1 MHSSGKA
8 DLSAKAIGR
17 FSLYRRMLQVLELH
31 GVDAVFSHELAS
43 LAGTTPSQVRRD
55 LMSVAVLGN
64 PNQGYPVLALSQA
77 IAALLDGDVK
87 QRVILVGV
95 GNLGRAVLHYFQR
108 NRSHLELEA
117 AFDVDTAKVG
127 ARIDGVVVH
136 HMAALPEVVERLK
149 VRTAILTL
157 SAAGAQEAAD
167 RLVSCGIVSMLNF
180 TNVRLRV
187 PEGVY
192 VEDTDIGVALERVA
206 YFGQR
211 AAEED

>member
-1 MHSSGKA
+1 MRERSRQG
-8 DLSAKAIGR
+8 LSAKAIGR
-17 FSLYRRMLQVLELH
+17 LSLYRRLLQVLELH
-31 GVDAVFSHELAS
+31 GVLAVHSHELAT

-55 LMSVAVLGN
+55 LMSVQSLGT
-64 PNQGYPVLALSQA
+64 PSQGYPVLATSQA
-77 IAALLDGDVK
+77 IAVLMNGEAR

-95 GNLGRAVLHYFQR
+95 GSLGRAVLHYFQR
-108 NRSHLELEA
+108 NHPHLELA
-117 AFDVDTAKVG
+117 AVFDSDPAKVG
-127 ARIDGVVVH
+127 RQIDGALVH
-136 HMAALPEVVERLK
+136 GIDELAGLLAELE

-157 SAAGAQEAAD
+157 TAEGAQETAD

-187 PEGVY
+187 REGVY

-206 YFGQR
+206 YYGQR

>member
-1 MHSSGKA
+1 MNARGNEE
-8 DLSAKAIGR
+8 LSAKAIGR
-17 FSLYRRMLQVLELH
+17 LSLYRRMLQVLELH
-31 GVDAVFSHELAS
+31 GVESVFSHELAS

-55 LMSVAVLGN
+55 LMGVATQGN
-64 PNQGYPVLALSQA
+64 PSQGYSVLALSQA
-77 IAALLDGDVK
+77 IAARYNGDAGLPI
-87 QRVILVGV
+87 ILVGV

-108 NRSHLELEA
+108 NRSHLELVA
-117 AFDVDTAKVG
+117 AFDVDPAKVG

-136 HMAALPEVVERLK
+136 HLAALADVVRQYK
-149 VRTAILTL
+149 VKTAILTL

-167 RLVSCGIVSMLNF
+167 RLMSCGIVSMLNF
-180 TNVRLRV
+180 TNVRLHVR
-187 PEGVY
+187 EGVY

>member
-1 MHSSGKA
+1 MQEQSRQS
-8 DLSAKAIGR
+8 LSAKAIGR
-17 FSLYRRMLQVLELH
+17 LSLYRRMLQILKLH
-31 GVDAVFSHELAS
+31 GVESVFSHELAT

-55 LMSVAVLGN
+55 LMSVASLGT
-64 PNQGYPVLALSQA
+64 PSQGYPVLATSQA
-77 IAALLDGDVK
+77 IAAFLNGEAR
-87 QRVILVGV
+87 QRMILVGA
-95 GNLGRAVLHYFQR
+95 GSLGQAVLHYFQR
-108 NRSHLELEA
+108 NHPHLELA
-117 AFDVDTAKVG
+117 AVFDNDPAKAG
-127 ARIDGVVVH
+127 REIDGALVH
-136 HMAALPEVVERLK
+136 GMDELAGLVAKLQ

-157 SAAGAQEAAD
+157 TAEGAQETAD

-206 YFGQR
+206 YYGQR

>member
-1 MHSSGKA
+1 VHERGKQG
-8 DLSAKAIGR
+8 LSAKAIGR
-17 FSLYRRMLQVLELH
+17 LSLYRRLLQVLELH
-31 GVDAVFSHELAS
+31 GVTAVHSHELAT

-55 LMSVAVLGN
+55 LMSVECLGT
-64 PNQGYPVLALSQA
+64 PSQGYPVLATSQA
-77 IAALLDGDVK
+77 IAALMNGEAR

-95 GNLGRAVLHYFQR
+95 GSLGRAVLHYFQR
-108 NRSHLELEA
+108 NHPHLELA
-117 AFDVDTAKVG
+117 AVFDSDTAKVG
-127 ARIDGVVVH
+127 RQIDGALVH
-136 HMAALPEVVERLK
+136 GIDELAGLVAELE

-157 SAAGAQEAAD
+157 TAEGAQETAD

-187 PEGVY
+187 REGVY

-206 YFGQR
+206 YYGQR